1 MTRKNLFYVIIAFV
15 VGVSVWLFYVNREM
29 RETQS
34 LILQQAERPTRT
46 VAAVPET
53 NLAVER
59 ARVQSEITV
68 LQQRINEERTKLQNQ
83 QRLLE
88 EIRTRTQNSMQNQN
102 PNSSSAI
109 PPQGSYGTQLRST
122 SNQIQDFLED
132 LQGFD
137 RIQED
142 INQHASDLMR
152 DQTSQAQ
159 MLKEQLD
166 QDIRNMEAAVRETQQ
181 EWTFWVYNGNY
192 INEKSAR
199 LSELQTLL
207 ETQRQ
212 QIEVLKQQRAD
223 VSAQALANT
232 QAIQAEKQQ
241 ALADLQQTRLDIR
254 DEIAALRQEMVQ
266 IQQAQS
272 QSRNT
277 QTTLSSQIRQAQ
289 ENVRQQEQQIRVLES
304 NLQQKNEELSLIR

>member
-1 MTRKNLFYVIIAFV
+1 MTRKNLFYAIIAFV

-68 LQQRINEERTKLQNQ
+68 LQQQISDERTKLQNQ

-88 EIRTRTQNSMQNQN
+88 EIRARTQNSMQNQN
-102 PNSSSAI
+102 PNNSSAI

-192 INEKSAR
+192 INEKTAR

-232 QAIQAEKQQ
+232 QAIQSEKQQ
-241 ALADLQQTRLDIR
+241 ALQDLQQTRLDIR

-266 IQQAQS
+266 LQQVQSQAQS
-272 QSRNT
+272 NQS
-277 QTTLSSQIRQAQ
+277 TLSSQIRQAQ
-289 ENVRQQEQQIRVLES
+289 ENVRRQQEQIRVLES